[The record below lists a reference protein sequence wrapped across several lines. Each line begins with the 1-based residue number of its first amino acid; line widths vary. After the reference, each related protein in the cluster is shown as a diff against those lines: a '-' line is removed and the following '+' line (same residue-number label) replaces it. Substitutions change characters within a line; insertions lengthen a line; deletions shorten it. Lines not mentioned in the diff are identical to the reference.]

1 MWYCAFDVPKCTACA
16 ECCCGAPTE
25 PGACIMTLTHRPIP
39 PIIFSQCHERKSV
52 PRQIKPQIGYGT
64 MSRGPLK
71 TEIHCEIVEIR
82 IIVDCIKYELN
93 NCNTLSL
100 FIFFILG
107 DPSPRVSLRQQ
118 NRFVV
123 VFVVAL
129 TSARGT
135 DLKWWVGM
143 SCCPKQLSSRAASW
157 FQLFSTE
164 IP

>member
-1 MWYCAFDVPKCTACA
+1 MIQ
-16 ECCCGAPTE
+16 CCHSSIICPMQRLLLQRSHGTFPAKAAPQLQLQQH
-25 PGACIMTLTHRPIP
+25 ISTHHFR
-39 PIIFSQCHERKSV
+39 SV
-52 PRQIKPQIGYGT
+52 PRQKKPQIGYGT

-107 DPSPRVSLRQQ
+107 DLSPRVSRRQQ

-123 VFVVAL
+123 FFVVAL
-129 TSARGT
+129 TSAWHCRT
-135 DLKWWVGM
+135 DPKWWVD
-143 SCCPKQLSSRAASW
+143 LDSW
-157 FQLFSTE
+157 TSHFSAE
-164 IP
+164 

>member
-1 MWYCAFDVPKCTACA
+1 MWPANLLP
-16 ECCCGAPTE
+16 PT
-25 PGACIMTLTHRPIP
+25 
-39 PIIFSQCHERKSV
+39 IFSQCHERKSV
-52 PRQIKPQIGYGT
+52 PRKKKPQIGYGT

-82 IIVDCIKYELN
+82 IIVDCIKYEMN

-107 DPSPRVSLRQQ
+107 DLSPLVSRRQQ

-123 VFVVAL
+123 LFFVAL

-135 DLKWWVGM
+135 D
-143 SCCPKQLSSRAASW
+143 
-157 FQLFSTE
+157 
-164 IP
+164 

>member
-1 MWYCAFDVPKCTACA
+1 
-16 ECCCGAPTE
+16 
-25 PGACIMTLTHRPIP
+25 
-39 PIIFSQCHERKSV
+39 
-52 PRQIKPQIGYGT
+52 

-107 DPSPRVSLRQQ
+107 DLSPRVSRRQQ

-123 VFVVAL
+123 FFDVAL

-135 DLKWWVGM
+135 DLKWWVDFGTDERFT
-143 SCCPKQLSSRAASW
+143 SLTLLRRDHCTTRHGAAHAS
-157 FQLFSTE
+157 LK
-164 IP
+164 

>member
-1 MWYCAFDVPKCTACA
+1 MPRLS
-16 ECCCGAPTE
+16 CGRLRAAMMERARGGGDGSGFGFWAVQHVKSSARRRSPPT
-25 PGACIMTLTHRPIP
+25 
-39 PIIFSQCHERKSV
+39 IFSQCHERKSV
-52 PRQIKPQIGYGT
+52 PRQKKPQIGYGT

-82 IIVDCIKYELN
+82 IIVDCIKYEMN

-107 DPSPRVSLRQQ
+107 DLSPLVSRRQQ

-123 VFVVAL
+123 LFFVAL

-135 DLKWWVGM
+135 D
-143 SCCPKQLSSRAASW
+143 
-157 FQLFSTE
+157 
-164 IP
+164 